1 MLKFDINVVF
11 TIINLLVLYFLAKKF
26 LFDRVNQIIDQR
38 QQMVDD
44 EYNAAKA
51 AREQAEADQKT
62 YTEAL
67 AQAESEVD
75 SILKDGKEKARV
87 EYNRVLAQAQADAQT
102 EIAKAHASIARDK
115 EETMRSIQTEV
126 GQLVALAAGKVMET
140 EVPEEVGQRLY
151 QEMMTQAGEGA

>member
-67 AQAESEVD
+67 AQAETEVD
-75 SILKDGKEKARV
+75 SILKDGKEKAQV
-87 EYNRVLAQAQADAQT
+87 EYNRVLAQAQAEAQT

-140 EVPEEVGQRLY
+140 EVPEEVCQRLY

>member
-87 EYNRVLAQAQADAQT
+87 EYNLVLAQAQAEAQT

>member
-26 LFDRVNQIIDQR
+26 LFDRVNQIINQR

-87 EYNRVLAQAQADAQT
+87 EYNRVLAQAQAEAQT

>member
-67 AQAESEVD
+67 AQAEMEVD

-87 EYNRVLAQAQADAQT
+87 EYNRILAQAQAEAQT

-140 EVPEEVGQRLY
+140 EVSEEVGQRLY

>member
-67 AQAESEVD
+67 AQAETEVD

-87 EYNRVLAQAQADAQT
+87 EYNRILAQAQAEAQA

>member
-67 AQAESEVD
+67 SQAESEVD

-87 EYNRVLAQAQADAQT
+87 EYNRVLAQAQAEAQT

>member
-140 EVPEEVGQRLY
+140 EVSEEVGQRLY

>member
-87 EYNRVLAQAQADAQT
+87 EYNRVLAQAQAEAQT

-151 QEMMTQAGEGA
+151 QEMMTQAGEGT

>member
-44 EYNAAKA
+44 EYNAAKT

>member
-26 LFDRVNQIIDQR
+26 LFDRVNQIINQR

-87 EYNRVLAQAQADAQT
+87 EYNRVLAQAQAEAQT

-140 EVPEEVGQRLY
+140 EVSEEVGQRLY

>member
-26 LFDRVNQIIDQR
+26 LFDRVNQVIDQR

-87 EYNRVLAQAQADAQT
+87 EYNRVLAQAQAEAQT

>member
-67 AQAESEVD
+67 AQAETEVD

-87 EYNRVLAQAQADAQT
+87 EYNRILAQAQAEAQT

>member
-67 AQAESEVD
+67 AQAETEVD

-87 EYNRVLAQAQADAQT
+87 EYNRVLAQAQAEAQT

>member
-26 LFDRVNQIIDQR
+26 LFDRVNQIINQR

-67 AQAESEVD
+67 AQAETEVD

-87 EYNRVLAQAQADAQT
+87 EYNRILAQAQAEAQT

>member
-67 AQAESEVD
+67 AQAEMEVD

-87 EYNRVLAQAQADAQT
+87 EYNRVLAQAQAEAQT

>member
-87 EYNRVLAQAQADAQT
+87 EYNRILAQAQAEAQT

>member
-87 EYNRVLAQAQADAQT
+87 EYNRVLAQAQAEAQT

-140 EVPEEVGQRLY
+140 EVSEEVGQRLY

>member
-87 EYNRVLAQAQADAQT
+87 EYNRVLAQAQAEAQT

>member
-38 QQMVDD
+38 QQIVDD

-87 EYNRVLAQAQADAQT
+87 EYNRVLAQAQAEAQT